1 MTSMNK
7 ITVLSRFCQICAQAI
22 GEGKEK
28 KKHGIVV
35 RVGRKDGIWCNI
47 DNMYVSEG
55 ILGLVNWG
63 VGEIYVSS

>member
-1 MTSMNK
+1 ME
-7 ITVLSRFCQICAQAI
+7 F
-22 GEGKEK
+22 
-28 KKHGIVV
+28 
-35 RVGRKDGIWCNI
+35 